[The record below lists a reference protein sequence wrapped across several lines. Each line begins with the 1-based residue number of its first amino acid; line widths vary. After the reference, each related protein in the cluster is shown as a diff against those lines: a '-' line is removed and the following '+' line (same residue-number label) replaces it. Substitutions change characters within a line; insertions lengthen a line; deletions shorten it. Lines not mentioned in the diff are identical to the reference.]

1 MLLWNLVI
9 IPIWRSMLWVF
20 FFRRIRILQQ
30 DPFAL
35 SCTLEPKYWMQTH
48 FVSIIFFCSSYMW
61 RLKYIKS
68 TIWFL
73 ILRAF
78 WMYISFDNIGSF
90 LAQYFRQ
97 TEKGFVECDRNLTF
111 SNENSTKFVSH
122 STICDGGYRVCFH
135 ISMFHILITE
145 ELARLVTCGEIVVI
159 PFRFS
164 SLCPI
169 VWLSSRVPT
178 QLSVHYC

>member
-9 IPIWRSMLWVF
+9 IPIWRYMLWVF

-68 TIWFL
+68 TIWVL

-78 WMYISFDNIGSF
+78 WMPISFDNRGSF

-97 TEKGFVECDRNLTF
+97 IAKGFVECDRILTLQREF
-111 SNENSTKFVSH
+111 YK
-122 STICDGGYRVCFH
+122 VCFTYVQYVMEAIEYVL
-135 ISMFHILITE
+135 IS
-145 ELARLVTCGEIVVI
+145 G
-159 PFRFS
+159 FS
-164 SLCPI
+164 FWSL
-169 VWLSSRVPT
+169 RN
-178 QLSVHYC
+178 